1 MDHFPSQMSGGSSSE
16 WPLRGPLPND
26 PRFCCATSRRAP
38 SREDRDYV
46 LEAIERVNHDLGTL
60 AVIITHNAAIADMAN
75 RVIHLSDA
83 GSPRFMKQRAAPR
96 ADVVW

>member
-1 MDHFPSQMSGGSSSE
+1 
-16 WPLRGPLPND
+16 
-26 PRFCCATSRRAP
+26 
-38 SREDRDYV
+38 V